1 MLTKM
6 RNEFIKTELVIVLP
20 AILATI
26 ISQYLV
32 YGPLAHL
39 QLTTPIG
46 NLIFTT
52 LQKMPTFAVTAVALV
67 TLFNIYKGLFSNE
80 AFTAF
85 SFPEKKSGIIFARTL
100 PSIIIGSLSI
110 GLIATW
116 ENILIAWINHK
127 GDMSIPE
134 PIMGG
139 LFNPPYAVEMVI
151 DNFCYILIIAGIV
164 AFGLTTFLLAYVK
177 GKSASNFWQN
187 FVITGLICILSVGAL
202 FTIYGEVTRSCYER
216 IYAQPHARDV
226 HFDEWY
232 ATFGFDAI
240 VPDILYYLCIITI
253 VVGTVIVIC
262 LTKKAADK
270 KMNIS

>member
-6 RNEFIKTELVIVLP
+6 RNEFIKAELIIVLP

-39 QLTTPIG
+39 QFTTPIG
-46 NLIFTT
+46 NLIFAT
-52 LQKMPTFAVTAVALV
+52 LQKMPTFAIIAITLV
-67 TLFNIYKGLFSNE
+67 TIFNIYKGLFSNE

-85 SFPEKKSGIIFARTL
+85 SLPEKKSGIIFARTL

-116 ENILIAWINHK
+116 ENILINWINHK

-151 DNFCYILIIAGIV
+151 DNFCYILIIAGIA

-202 FTIYGEVTRSCYER
+202 FTIYSEVANSCYQR
-216 IYAQPHARDV
+216 IFTQSHARDV

-240 VPDILYYLCIITI
+240 IPDIIYYLYIITI

-262 LTKKAADK
+262 LTKKTADK
-270 KMNIS
+270 KMSIS